1 MNYVYTSDIVHRMI
15 TRRTTTVIQ
24 FLLKHIVYT
33 FESQKV
39 YVSINLPGHLVS
51 VDPIRPVQGIT
62 DRIEAIM
69 NSFGFEKVK
78 HLENNYVLWMDDNKP
93 ICRLNTN
100 SNLTKMIFRR
110 VNEFA
115 TYFDIPFPDTY
126 KMGSS
131 FWTVDSSRLLNAV
144 LDTIG
149 LRANGMIGVR
159 DLEVLFQNPD
169 SIEIN

>member
-1 MNYVYTSDIVHRMI
+1 MEHVYISNIVQRMI
-15 TRRTTTVIQ
+15 TRRTETVIQ
-24 FLLKHIVYT
+24 FLLKRIVST
-33 FESQKV
+33 FESRKLD
-39 YVSINLPGHLVS
+39 VSINLPGHLVS
-51 VDPIRPVQGIT
+51 VVPIRPVRGIE
-62 DRIEAIM
+62 DKIESIM
-69 NSFGFEKVK
+69 NSFGFEKVE
-78 HLENNYVLWMDDNKP
+78 HLENNYVLWMDDTKP

-100 SNLTKMIFRR
+100 ANLTRMVFRR

-131 FWTVDSSRLLNAV
+131 YWTMDSSRLLNAV